1 MGRGRGKHIAIIGT
15 TTLLGPLRTL
25 KRILPLLWA
34 SAPGWAV
41 LGAAMMVAEI
51 GFGLAAL
58 YLVKQL
64 IDAVTSVLSGAAGDA
79 AGLDGLVRAVV
90 LTGACTLAFV
100 ASRSMSGLAREAQ
113 GLYLAEHVNQLI
125 HQRAVRADLAFFES
139 PRYFDTLQRA
149 RAAGS
154 QRPAQVVS
162 NLLMLGKNVL
172 LLAGV
177 VVLMG
182 SINWLLLG
190 ILALVI
196 VPALMVR
203 LYFTRHLYEW
213 RRRRTQMER
222 QASYLDWLMTSDAH
236 AKEIRLGQ
244 LGDHLQQRYRELRA
258 RVRDEQLRIGGR
270 RTRYE
275 LAVAA
280 LATLAFFGALG
291 YLALLTAQGRNSVG
305 DLALFLVIFQRA
317 QTMGQEVVQQLSQLY
332 EDQLYL
338 GLLFEFMDIPPVLGD
353 PAVPAPLPAA
363 TADGLRVQ
371 GVGFRYPGTDRDVLR
386 NISLHIPEGR
396 VVALVGANGSG
407 KTSLIKLMCRLYDPT
422 QGRITLDGQD
432 IRSFAQDDYRRC
444 LSVIFQDYARYAA
457 SVRENIRLGD
467 VRLPEDSPRV
477 ADAATRS
484 GADAFIRS
492 LAQGYD
498 TPLSRMFDGGAEL
511 SHGQWQKV
519 ALARAFVADSRIIV
533 LDEPTSA
540 LDPMAEYEL
549 FKDFRRIIGQRSALV
564 ISHRLSTIRQADYIY
579 VLDDGE
585 IREAGTHDEL
595 MARQGTYAGLF
606 ERQAHFYRDTAATDA
621 VPPEATP

>member
-1 MGRGRGKHIAIIGT
+1 
-15 TTLLGPLRTL
+15 
-25 KRILPLLWA
+25 
-34 SAPGWAV
+34 
-41 LGAAMMVAEI
+41 
-51 GFGLAAL
+51 
-58 YLVKQL
+58 
-64 IDAVTSVLSGAAGDA
+64 
-79 AGLDGLVRAVV
+79 
-90 LTGACTLAFV
+90 
-100 ASRSMSGLAREAQ
+100 
-113 GLYLAEHVNQLI
+113 
-125 HQRAVRADLAFFES
+125 VRADLAFFES

-244 LGDHLQQRYRELRA
+244 LGDLLQQRYRELRA
-258 RVRDEQLRIGGR
+258 RVRDEQLRIGGQ

-338 GLLFEFMDIPPVLGD
+338 GLLFEFMDIQPVLGD

-484 GADAFIRS
+484 GADAFIKS

-549 FKDFRRIIGQRSALV
+549 FKDFRSIIGQRSALV

-606 ERQAHFYRDTAATDA
+606 DRQAHFYRDTTATDA
-621 VPPEATP
+621 VPPEATL